1 MTNLIKR
8 TLFIA
13 PLFFF
18 VSFSF
23 GQEDW
28 TWRDRFYCPSES
40 SYPGATYSFDTE
52 DWNKAAVYFGSLRIN
67 PGYFQLAA
75 SRGSEEFDLEHEI
88 GYTTNLE
95 AYNPDILKYKCRIK
109 SHLKCTNNLGGNIFV
124 NLDSLQGFASITA
137 SPVDHGLEMSK
148 GRTFIWNKEKGWTKE
163 KKIEYLASPPLI
175 GYVAIKCTYRKN
187 DRD

>member
-1 MTNLIKR
+1 MVNLIKR

-13 PLFFF
+13 PLLLF

-28 TWRDRFYCPSES
+28 SWRDRFNCRPES

-52 DWNKAAVYFGSLRIN
+52 GWNKAAVSFGSFNIN

-75 SRGSEEFDLEHEI
+75 RFGSEEFDLTHKI
-88 GYTTNLE
+88 GSTTNLG
-95 AYNPDILKYKCRIK
+95 AFNKDILKYKCRIK
-109 SHLKCTNNLGGNIFV
+109 SSLKCTNNLGSNIFV
-124 NLDSLQGFASITA
+124 NLDTLRGFASITA
-137 SPVDHGLEMSK
+137 SPVDHGLENSR
-148 GRTFIWNKEKGWTKE
+148 GRTFIWNKEAGWTRE
-163 KKIEYLASPPLI
+163 KKSEYLASPPLI
-175 GYVAIKCTYRKN
+175 GYVAIKCTYRKS